1 MTIDKLGLY
10 QGALRM
16 VGERKLSGLTE
27 ARGPRYL
34 LDDVW
39 TEDPIKAC
47 LEAGEWAFA
56 TRSTLM
62 EADNGVA
69 PDFGY
74 SYGFE
79 KPTDWVRTVSVS
91 LDEYFNIPLKQHRDE
106 GGFLWLDNPE
116 VYFAYVSDDNSW
128 GRNFAL
134 WTPSFIN
141 YVMAYMA
148 KKICPTI
155 VNSITTIKELD
166 DEMETYL
173 KKAGGKNAL
182 TRPTHDMPE
191 GGWVSSRRGGRYFR
205 DDRRSDR

>member
-1 MTIDKLGLY
+1 
-10 QGALRM
+10 M
-16 VGERKLSGLTE
+16 VGERKLGSLTE

-39 TEDPIKAC
+39 AEDAVKAC

-62 EADNGVA
+62 TADDGVE

-74 SYGFE
+74 QYGFE
-79 KPTDWVRTVSVS
+79 KPEDWVRTVSVS
-91 LDEYFNIPLKQHRDE
+91 LDEYFRIPLREHRDE

-116 VYFAYVSDDNSW
+116 VYFSYVSDDASW
-128 GRNFAL
+128 GRNLSL

-141 YVMAYMA
+141 YIESYMA
-148 KKICPTI
+148 KKIQPTI
-155 VNSITTIKELD
+155 INSTTTAEMLD
-166 DEMETYL
+166 AEMAKIL
-173 KKAGGKNAL
+173 SGAQGKNAL
-182 TRPTHDMPE
+182 TRPTHDMPT
-191 GGWVSSRRGGRYFR
+191 GGWVRARGLRR